1 MPPSASKS
9 RSPMRRVDA
18 MNRALIALALSAVAL
33 PGPAAA
39 KPAVNPS
46 AVDIG
51 TVHVFA
57 ACLADRY
64 RPGVRKLLAL
74 DYRSRAYD
82 HMLDTLL
89 DEGSR
94 CLPFAFGKLRSS
106 GVLIA
111 GALAEA
117 VLPSTLDGSS
127 LAARVAHD
135 PSRAPVAARDDG
147 EYLALCAVRTMP
159 DEISALLATK
169 PASSEER
176 LALAAIKPRLGP
188 CLRAGA
194 AARVNAAGL
203 RAILALAAY
212 RLASQPG
219 AAARPVGS

>member
-1 MPPSASKS
+1 MK
-9 RSPMRRVDA
+9 
-18 MNRALIALALSAVAL
+18 RALIALTLAGAL
-33 PGPAAA
+33 PAAA
-39 KPAVNPS
+39 VAKPAANPS

-51 TVHVFA
+51 TLHVFA
-57 ACLADRY
+57 GCMVDRY

-74 DYRSRAYD
+74 DYRSRSYD
-82 HMLDTLL
+82 HLLDTLM

-94 CLPFAFGKLRSS
+94 CLPFAFGNLRSS

-117 VLPSTLDGSS
+117 SLSEILDGSR
-127 LAARVAHD
+127 LAERVAYD
-135 PSRAPVAARDDG
+135 PSRPAVAARDDG

-159 DEISALLATK
+159 DEIAGLLATK
-169 PASSEER
+169 PASEEER
-176 LALAAIKPRLGP
+176 RAIAAIRPRLGP

-212 RLASQPG
+212 RLASQSG
-219 AAARPVGS
+219 AAARPVGN